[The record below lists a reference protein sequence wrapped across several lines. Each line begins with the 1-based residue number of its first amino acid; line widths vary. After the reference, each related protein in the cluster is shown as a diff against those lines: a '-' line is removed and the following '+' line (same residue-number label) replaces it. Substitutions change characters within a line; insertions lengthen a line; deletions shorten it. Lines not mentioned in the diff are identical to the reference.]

1 MIDVIVGPIE
11 PLQIVIYPQNTVIS
25 VGNEER
31 TVFVVNAGIPGPVA
45 SVPAWLDALP
55 EYVSNYEAIHTG
67 GLGLNDWYL
76 AALGHMTVQS
86 GVPIRILELE

>member
-1 MIDVIVGPIE
+1 MTNVIVGPIE
-11 PLQIVIYPQNTVIS
+11 PLQIVIYPQNTVIA

-31 TVFVVNAGIPGPVA
+31 TVFVVNAGVPGPGA

-67 GLGLNDWYL
+67 GLTLNDWYL
-76 AALGHMTVQS
+76 AGLGHQTVQS
-86 GVPIRILELE
+86 GVPVKILELE